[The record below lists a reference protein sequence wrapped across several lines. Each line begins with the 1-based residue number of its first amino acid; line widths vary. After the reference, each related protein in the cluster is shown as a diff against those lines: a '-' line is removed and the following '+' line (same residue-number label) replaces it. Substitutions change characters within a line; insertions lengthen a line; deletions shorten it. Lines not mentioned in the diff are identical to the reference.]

1 MGLFDGTPLE
11 RAVVC
16 ERCGADARVCGC
28 SADSPQLVDVP
39 PAKQPLRV
47 SLEKRKRGKVVTLI
61 AGLTGSV
68 AQNKQLLKALKDD
81 CGAGG
86 SLEAGLIELQGDHRQ
101 RIAVC
106 LRNHGYP
113 VQPA

>member
-11 RAVVC
+11 RPVVC
-16 ERCGADARVCGC
+16 QRCGADARNCGC
-28 SADSPQLVDVP
+28 TADSPQLVDVP
-39 PAKQPLRV
+39 PANQPLSV
-47 SLEKRKRGKVVTLI
+47 SLEKRKRGKLVTLV

-86 SLEAGLIELQGDHRQ
+86 TLEAGQIELQGDHRQ
-101 RIAVC
+101 HVAHW
-106 LRNHGYP
+106 LRQQGYP
-113 VQPA
+113 VQLP